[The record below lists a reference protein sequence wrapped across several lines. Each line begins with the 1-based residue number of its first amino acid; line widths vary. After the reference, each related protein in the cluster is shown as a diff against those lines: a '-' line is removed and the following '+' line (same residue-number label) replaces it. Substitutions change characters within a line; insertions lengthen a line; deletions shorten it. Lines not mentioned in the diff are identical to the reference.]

1 MHPPHMPD
9 TYAHYTRDGCSP
21 LCPNAA
27 VRCIYSTPFLC
38 RAAYACLFAW
48 YKLTCFY
55 ASQTPPAPACLTY
68 TLTPMSCHHYKL
80 KISFIK
86 YFQLFLLVVMSTGYG
101 YMIWGILLIRLPWIE
116 NKKNMWL
123 IFYRYMLHSKIWF
136 SYNLHKKIYQNKHP
150 LTTKIWYLHRNV
162 ILQRDV

>member
-1 MHPPHMPD
+1 MNQVNQGS
-9 TYAHYTRDGCSP
+9 YAPTSYGWHVCTLHQGWVSP
-21 LCPNAA
+21 LCTNAA

-136 SYNLHKKIYQNKHP
+136 SYNLHKKIYQNKSNARGSR
-150 LTTKIWYLHRNV
+150 IF
-162 ILQRDV
+162 